1 MLSDETS
8 SHKDI
13 IVLRTHELYLFLK
26 NLRFNFISSLL
37 MYYFRNTLFIL
48 CVRYAVNSSAKIN
61 GPEVN
66 FYHLIAGFKIPF
78 PLQIIA
84 NRILSIGIY
93 TKY

>member
-61 GPEVN
+61 SPEVN

>member
-61 GPEVN
+61 SPEVN
-66 FYHLIAGFKIPF
+66 FYHLIAGLKVTF
-78 PLQIIA
+78 PLQTIA
-84 NRILSIGIY
+84 NMILFFSVY
-93 TKY
+93 Y